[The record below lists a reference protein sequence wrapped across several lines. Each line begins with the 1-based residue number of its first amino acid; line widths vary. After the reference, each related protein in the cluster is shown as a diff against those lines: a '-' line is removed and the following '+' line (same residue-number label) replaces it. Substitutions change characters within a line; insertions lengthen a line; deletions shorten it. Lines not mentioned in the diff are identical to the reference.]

1 MRGTLEGPGRDNRAD
16 TMGIMANRSRPTTS
30 NPARHL
36 TPVPGEPQPPL
47 WDTAELSRL
56 AYLRRMAIETG
67 RSAEAIWL
75 IEAATTAE
83 EAIGSLRAA
92 GLMPDAER
100 SLDDVLS
107 WFAPLLEPGCDPVTA
122 EIAAS
127 QFIAELRRGAGHA
140 AHVAEPLLIVI
151 GELAG
156 HPRDEALAA
165 LRAFGAVGPGAARA
179 VALAAAARMAAAGAA
194 DMPWAS
200 ELGAPKPGRCFGYED
215 VYGEQRS
222 LVLPFSYGR
231 RWHAIVLLIGYMLGG
246 GLKDLYVC
254 DYPARLRTRYRAAGR
269 DPDVRYREFD
279 GAAARAIVSDALA
292 RPPCPA
298 DRDQAERVAH
308 YVELLRARVAALPLA
323 DPAPRSSPG
332 ADGTTAARKQAP
344 RNIHR
349 LKVTLRGSK
358 PPIWRRFEVPSDISL
373 QGLHTVIQAG
383 FGWQDCHVHVFE
395 TTAGQYG
402 IRDPDVPEVRGEASK
417 RLSAV
422 ADWPGDHFEYE
433 YDFGDAWRHAV
444 TVEAVQPAEPG
455 VAYPRCTGGKRACPP
470 DDCGGIAGYY
480 RMLAVLTEPD
490 HEDHQ
495 ATLAWLGLSSAAEF
509 DPDRFEAGAVN
520 EDLAGIARVLV
531 RA

>member
-1 MRGTLEGPGRDNRAD
+1 
-16 TMGIMANRSRPTTS
+16 MANRRRPPTS

-36 TPVPGEPQPPL
+36 TPVPDEPEPPL

-56 AYLRRMAIETG
+56 AYLRRVAIETG
-67 RSAEAIWL
+67 RPAEAIWL

-83 EAIGSLRAA
+83 EAIASLRAA

-107 WFAPLLEPGCDPVTA
+107 WFAPLLEPGSDQVTA

-140 AHVAEPLLIVI
+140 AHVAEPLLTVI

-156 HPRDEALAA
+156 QPRGEALAA
-165 LRAFGAVGPGAARA
+165 LRAFGAVGPGAAKA
-179 VALAAAARMAAAGAA
+179 AAQAAAARMVAAGAP

-200 ELGAPKPGRCFGYED
+200 DLGAPKPGSCFGYED

-222 LVLPFSYGR
+222 LVLPFGYGR
-231 RWHAIVLLIGYMLGG
+231 RWHAIVLVIDHLLGG

-254 DYPARLRTRYRAAGR
+254 DYSARLRARYRAAGR
-269 DPDVRYREFD
+269 DPDVRYREYD
-279 GAAARAIVSDALA
+279 GAAARTLVSDALV

-298 DRDQAERVAH
+298 EPAQADRVAD
-308 YVELLRARVAALPLA
+308 YVELLRARVAVLPLA
-323 DPAPRSSPG
+323 HPASRSRPG
-332 ADGTTAARKQAP
+332 EDGRTAAKKQTP

-373 QGLHTVIQAG
+373 HRLHAVIQAG
-383 FGWQDCHVHVFE
+383 FGWQDRHLHVFDSA
-395 TTAGQYG
+395 AGQYG
-402 IRDPDVPEVRGEASK
+402 IRDPDVPEVRSDAGK

-433 YDFGDAWRHAV
+433 YDFGDGWRHAV

-470 DDCGGIAGYY
+470 EDCGGIAGYY
-480 RMLAVLTEPD
+480 RMLAVLADPHD
-490 HEDHQ
+490 EDHH
-495 ATLAWLGLSSAAEF
+495 ARLAWLGLSSAADF
-509 DPDRFEAGAVN
+509 DPDRFEAGVVN
-520 EDLAGIARVLV
+520 EDLSGIARILV
-531 RA
+531 RT